1 MAAKRLL
8 KSIKIDIKRSE
19 PLIVCNGR
27 RLVKLKYT
35 GAWSKRKRQKSLQF
49 VSCVLQTSPM
59 ALAPDTDSEG
69 FIKLQSSEVFRF
81 IKGVC
86 SGVVSSTVNSGFK
99 MTNLCTFMFHPSEL
113 GRMIVLPLP
122 RLLRLKKTAAPV
134 SVGSLRR
141 PYEVSVGESFNL
153 QLYQLFE
160 IICFSFQGGDHLCA
174 TSLFLLPC

>member
-35 GAWSKRKRQKSLQF
+35 GAWSKRKLQESLQF

-59 ALAPDTDSEG
+59 ALAPDADSEG

-99 MTNLCTFMFHPSEL
+99 MTNLCTFMFHPSE
-113 GRMIVLPLP
+113 
-122 RLLRLKKTAAPV
+122 RLDWSAAETRNDDR
-134 SVGSLRR
+134 SAAASAAASQEDGCSCLRR
-141 PYEVSVGESFNL
+141 ESSKNL
-153 QLYQLFE
+153 
-160 IICFSFQGGDHLCA
+160 
-174 TSLFLLPC
+174 

>member
-59 ALAPDTDSEG
+59 ALAPDADSEG

-99 MTNLCTFMFHPSEL
+99 MTNLCTFMFHPSE
-113 GRMIVLPLP
+113 
-122 RLLRLKKTAAPV
+122 RLDWSPAETRKDDRSAAA
-134 SVGSLRR
+134 SAAASQEDGCSCLRR
-141 PYEVSVGESFNL
+141 VFEESSKNL
-153 QLYQLFE
+153 
-160 IICFSFQGGDHLCA
+160 
-174 TSLFLLPC
+174 